1 MRVGVAS
8 GPVIAGVIGEQ
19 RLQFDLW
26 GETVNLASRMESSGV
41 PGRIQIAR
49 STRELLGDRFG
60 LEARETDVK
69 GLGRQVTYLV
79 APHAA

>member
-1 MRVGVAS
+1 
-8 GPVIAGVIGEQ
+8 
-19 RLQFDLW
+19 
-26 GETVNLASRMESSGV
+26 MESSGV

-49 STRELLGDRFG
+49 STRELVGDRFR

-79 APHAA
+79 VPHAP